1 MSQIIVMASGK
12 GGTGKSTVSAGIAVS
27 LTKQGKNVLLIDCD
41 CGMRGLDLML
51 GIEKNVVFD
60 VSDVVCGNCDY
71 SKAIYSAEDIP
82 GLYLLPAPI
91 DAADEVSPAVMKQIT
106 DELKDNYDY
115 VLIDAPAGVGS
126 SFDTAIEPAQK
137 ALIVVN
143 AEPTSVR
150 GCLNVRKKLTDKGI
164 TDIRLIINRFNEK
177 NFRTMG
183 IYKDLDE
190 VIDIC
195 KTQLIGLVP
204 DDIRIAALM
213 QSGCGKNCWSS
224 AGVVFDSIVS
234 RLMGVN
240 VPLSF
245 GM

>member
-12 GGTGKSTVSAGIAVS
+12 GGTGKSTVSAGLSVS
-27 LTKQGKNVLLIDCD
+27 LAKQGKKVLLIDCD

-51 GIEKNVVFD
+51 GVEKDVVFD

-71 SKAIYSAEDIP
+71 SKAIYQVEDAG
-82 GLYLLPAPI
+82 GLYLMSAPI
-91 DAADEVSPAVMKQIT
+91 DASEEVSPSVMKQIT
-106 DELKDNYDY
+106 QELSDNYDY
-115 VLIDAPAGVGS
+115 ILIDAPAGVGS
-126 SFDTAIEPAQK
+126 SFDTAIEPAQR
-137 ALIVVN
+137 AVIVVN

-164 TDIRLIINRFNEK
+164 TDIRLIINRFNER

-190 VIDIC
+190 VIDVC

-204 DDIRIAALM
+204 DDIRIATLM
-213 QSGCGKNCWSS
+213 QRGCGKDCWSS
-224 AGVVFDSIVS
+224 AGVVFDCIVS
-234 RLMGVN
+234 RIMGIN
-240 VPLSF
+240 VPLAY

>member
-27 LTKQGKNVLLIDCD
+27 LTKQGKTVLLIDCD

-51 GIEKNVVFD
+51 GVEKNVVFD
-60 VSDVVCGNCDY
+60 VSDVVCGNCSY
-71 SKAIYSAEDIP
+71 SKAVYPVEDIS

-91 DAADEVSPAVMKQIT
+91 DAADEISPSVMKQIT
-106 DELKDNYDY
+106 GELKDNYDY
-115 VLIDAPAGVGS
+115 ILIDAPAGVGS
-126 SFDTAIEPAQK
+126 SFDTAIEPAQT
-137 ALIVVN
+137 ALIVIN

-150 GCLNVRKKLTDKGI
+150 GCLNVRKKLEEKGVS
-164 TDIRLIINRFNEK
+164 DIRLIINRFNEK
-177 NFRTMG
+177 NFRTMD

-190 VIDIC
+190 VIDLC

-204 DDIRIAALM
+204 EDVRLASLM

-224 AGVVFDSIVS
+224 AGVVFDCIVS
-234 RLMGVN
+234 RLMGAK
-240 VPLSF
+240 VPLAF